1 MKNPLLRRMA
11 RQMISSPGKVLPV
24 FLAMVFIIM
33 ISSSFFT
40 SQDSVRAL
48 YYQQLDEGKVEDGQ
62 FTTIYPLSDS
72 LKKELEARG
81 VSICQNL
88 SRELSHESGKKL
100 RAFQNRKDINIQQIL
115 DGRLPENSEEVAISG
130 NYARANGMKVNDRIR
145 LEGRD
150 MLVTGLVSLP
160 DYSSILKNRD
170 DLVMDT
176 GHYGT
181 CLLDPKGFDAFSDLP
196 VRYTYAYHT
205 EDELSRKE
213 GREKLKELITAI
225 NRENLAIDGV
235 IQEDNHCITYI
246 MDDMGGDVPTMTNFM
261 AILFIAL
268 AFISAVQM
276 KSLIEKEAPVIG
288 TLLASGYRKKELLL
302 AYMMTPCVL
311 TLAAAILGN
320 LLAYTVAYKKYVQ
333 LYYNSFDLPNFQPL
347 ITPRSFF
354 ITCIIPLLIYLIVN
368 YLIIARSLRFSPLDF
383 LRGRLRKEKKKSK
396 INLSAFSFL
405 RKFKIRVLLDNKLN
419 VAALLFGIFLAD
431 MLLVYGLSVK
441 PVFSQYADNMKDTM
455 KYNYT
460 YFVKAEAQGIEAEK
474 ATIVEVEL
482 PDREDKK
489 VQLYGLD
496 KGSRYQIENL
506 DELKEDEI
514 FVSEGFIQRFS
525 CAPGDQLSIREP
537 YNSREIS
544 LRIKGVVDGNNLF
557 QLFTKREAL
566 NRMISQDPD
575 YMNAYLSDESLKL
588 PKDLIISVID
598 KNSMTQ
604 FMGHFLEGFGF
615 VFDALFYI
623 GIGFSLIVTGIVTN
637 LIVDKSALNMA
648 YLKIFGFQDRELAKV
663 YVQHLLLIML
673 AFQILL
679 IPALDKIMRWIMFLS
694 MTKLD
699 AYLIADIPL
708 SNYLKAIG
716 CSVLVFACVQ
726 IFARMRIARLDMVK
740 ELKVING

>member
-1 MKNPLLRRMA
+1 MKNPLLKRMA
-11 RQMISSPGKVLPV
+11 RLMFCSPGKVIPV

-72 LKKELEARG
+72 LKKELESRG
-81 VSICQNL
+81 VRIYQNFH
-88 SRELSHESGKKL
+88 RELSHESGKKL
-100 RAFQNRKDINIQQIL
+100 RAFQNRKEINIQQIL
-115 DGRLPENSEEVAISG
+115 DGRLPENSGEVAISG

-150 MLVTGLVSLP
+150 MLITGLISLP
-160 DYSSILKNRD
+160 DYSSILKNRG

-176 GHYGT
+176 GHYGI
-181 CLLDPKGFDAFSDLP
+181 CLLDPKGFDAFLDLP
-196 VRYTYAYHT
+196 VHYTYAYHT
-205 EDELSRKE
+205 EELSRKE
-213 GREKLKELITAI
+213 RREKLKELITAI
-225 NRENLAIDGV
+225 NGENLAIDGV

-311 TLAAAILGN
+311 TLVAAILGN
-320 LLAYTVAYKKYVQ
+320 LLAYTFAYKKYVQ

-354 ITCIIPLLIYLIVN
+354 ITCLIPLLIYLIVN

-383 LRGRLRKEKKKSK
+383 LRGRLRKERKKSK

-419 VAALLFGIFLAD
+419 VAALLFGVFLAD

-441 PVFSQYADNMKDTM
+441 PVFSQYAENMKDTM
-455 KYNYT
+455 KYHYT
-460 YFVKAEAQGIEAEK
+460 YLVKAEAQGIEAEK

-496 KGSRYQIENL
+496 KGSRYQIENW
-506 DELKEDEI
+506 DGLKEDEI
-514 FVSEGFIQRFS
+514 FVSEGFLQRFS

-537 YNSREIS
+537 YRSREIK
-544 LRIKGVVDGNNLF
+544 LRIKGVVEGNNLF

-566 NRMISQDPD
+566 NSMIAQDPA

-588 PKDLIISVID
+588 PNDLIISVID
-598 KNSMTQ
+598 KNGMTQ
-604 FMGHFLEGFGF
+604 FMKHFLEGFGF
-615 VFDALFYI
+615 VFDVLFYI

-673 AFQILL
+673 AFQLLL

-694 MTKLD
+694 MAKLD

-716 CSVLVFACVQ
+716 CSVLVFAFIQ
-726 IFARMRIARLDMVK
+726 IFSRMRIARLDMVK